1 MANTF
6 KVLFRGSASVGS
18 VALYTTPADTTTLI
32 SSLIVANTASVAATY
47 SMSLDGVALATTV
60 PVPANDSIIIEP
72 KQVLP
77 TGDVLAGF
85 ASAST
90 VNFHVSGLE
99 IT

>member
-18 VALYTTPADTTTLI
+18 VSIYTTPADTTTLI
-32 SSLIVANTASVAATY
+32 SSLIVSNTASVIATY
-47 SMSLDGVALATTV
+47 SMSLDGVDLATTV